1 MSFKAFLLY
10 PGMLTMVGLI
20 AMLGAAIEL
29 RVLHKDKSGKE
40 KFRSFVFST
49 FFTTLFSSLLLK
61 TVSPMKHFL
70 YLDELT
76 AGAYLCALVIA
87 LLLAAAKFGLA
98 AAFKNYIKP
107 CTEEENHQNLKVYS
121 VFGVILFLLAISF
134 IFVGYFV
141 PTFWAGVRPEQ
152 TVVNLISP
160 TVGTEIGIYL
170 IGFEYVILAIGLT
183 VFFAVICAW
192 RVRIELPL
200 RGKNVLRVLSRKAK
214 AVCCLILAGVMF
226 VFASVFISY
235 TLDMPV
241 VFKMFLVPSDFIEKE
256 YVDLRD
262 VQVKFPER
270 KRNLIYIYLES
281 MENTYLSKD
290 LGGYMNENLMPE
302 LAELAY
308 EGDVFSNTQRKFGGP
323 IQITGTE
330 WSMASMVN
338 QTMGIPMKVPH
349 DFSAYSTPGHFLK
362 GVYGLGD
369 LLKDNGYEQSML
381 VGATA
386 VFGGLDHMYHTHGD
400 YKVIDYDYA
409 LKTGMIPPGYKVW
422 WGFED
427 DKLFAFAKE
436 ELLELSQG
444 DKPFNLTIETIDT
457 HAIGGYLPDGAP
469 EPFEDHYANAIA
481 YNTRKVVEF
490 VRWVQEQPFY
500 ENTTIILIGDHH
512 SMDMFF
518 FKDFDENYL
527 RTTFNLILNPA
538 ESVRDTDESRFVN
551 RTYANF
557 DMFPTTLAAIGCEI
571 EGNRAGL
578 GTNLYSPQKT
588 LLETYGIKHVDNELQ
603 KRSDFY
609 NHTLTVME

>member
-49 FFTTLFSSLLLK
+49 FFTTLLSSLLLK

-98 AAFKNYIKP
+98 AALKKHIKP
-107 CTEEENHQNLKVYS
+107 CTEEENHQNLKAYS
-121 VFGVILFLLAISF
+121 VCGVILFLLAISF
-134 IFVGYFV
+134 IFIGYFV
-141 PTFWAGVRPEQ
+141 PAFWKGVRPEQ
-152 TVVNLISP
+152 MFVNLMSP
-160 TVGTEIGIYL
+160 KVGTEVGIYL
-170 IGFEYVILAIGLT
+170 TGFEYVILAIGFSIL
-183 VFFAVICAW
+183 FAVICLR
-192 RVRIELPL
+192 RVRIELPK
-200 RGKNVLRVLSRKAK
+200 RRKNEIMVLSRKAK
-214 AVCCLILAGVMF
+214 SVSCLVLSAVMF
-226 VFASVFISY
+226 ILSALFISNKLY
-235 TLDMPV
+235 LPIA
-241 VFKMFLVPSDFIEKE
+241 FKMFFVPSDFMEKV

-262 VQVKFPER
+262 VKVTFPEQ

-281 MENTYLSKD
+281 METTYLSKE
-290 LGGYMNENLMPE
+290 LGGAMEENLMPE
-302 LAELAY
+302 LTELAY
-308 EGDVFSNTQRKFGGP
+308 EGNVFSNTQGKFGGP

-338 QTMGIPMKVPH
+338 QSMGIPMKAPH
-349 DFSAYSTPGHFLK
+349 NLHAYSTPGYFLK
-362 GVYGLGD
+362 GAYGLCD
-369 LLKDNGYEQSML
+369 LLHDNGYEQSFL

-386 VFGGLDHMYHTHGD
+386 VFGGLDHMYQTHGD
-400 YKVIDYDYA
+400 FKIIDYDYA
-409 LKTGMIPPGYKVW
+409 KENGMIPPNYQVW

-427 DKLFAFAKE
+427 DRLFAFAKE
-436 ELLELSQG
+436 ELGRLSQG
-444 DKPFNLTIETIDT
+444 DKPFNLTLETIDT
-457 HAIGGYLPDGAP
+457 HAPGGYLPEGAP
-469 EPFEDHYANAIA
+469 EPFESHYANTIA

-490 VRWVQEQPFY
+490 VRWVQAQPFY
-500 ENTTIILIGDHH
+500 KNTTIVLIGDHH
-512 SMDMFF
+512 SMDPEFF
-518 FKDFDENYL
+518 EGLDKDYL

-538 ESVRDTDESRFVN
+538 ESVRNADASRFVN

-557 DMFPTTLAAIGCEI
+557 DMFPTTLAAIGCEV
-571 EGNRAGL
+571 EGNRAGV
-578 GTNLYSPQKT
+578 GTNLYSSQKT
-588 LLETYGIKHVDNELQ
+588 IMETYGIEYVDTEFQ

-609 NHTLTVME
+609 NNTLTVME